1 MAIVSPLRARR
12 NANRPVEST
21 QQMIIFC
28 LRQLWFALPMT
39 AVKRVSTLQS
49 STSCSIQHLGATASV
64 DDTGLTKI
72 DADQKIFLKARA
84 AFNSQAQF
92 QQPKAQKTKAQGP
105 KAQEPERFSIVFQ
118 TSNGEAYVLVI
129 NGAPKMHRISP
140 ESIVPFSPADMSIEP
155 MECISGVV
163 RQAENPQTIYL
174 LNPEQLCRNLLSP
187 S

>member
-28 LRQLWFALPMT
+28 LRELWFALPMA
-39 AVKRVSTLQS
+39 AVKRVSALQS
-49 STSCSIQHLGATASV
+49 LTDGPIKQSDNTASA
-64 DDTGLTKI
+64 DDSETI
-72 DADQKIFLKARA
+72 SINADQKIFLKARSVFKA
-84 AFNSQAQF
+84 QAQF
-92 QQPKAQKTKAQGP
+92 QQPKLSETKA
-105 KAQEPERFSIVFQ
+105 PEKNTPAPDRFSIVFQ

-129 NGAPKMHRISP
+129 NAAPKMHRISP

-174 LNPEQLCRNLLSP
+174 LNPEQLCRSGFALS
-187 S
+187 